1 MDKKLEVLYD
11 LCEVISRELD
21 ECNEKIRQAGGKLSA
36 GDVDYLDKLT
46 HALKSIKTT
55 IAMMEADE
63 EGGNSYRGG
72 NSRRYMPWYGG
83 MSYEGGN
90 MGGNSNR
97 GGNSYEGGSSY
108 ARGGRGGRG
117 NNPTG
122 RNQYSREGGYSYAED
137 MEATKDE
144 IRELSQKMPEEHRRK
159 IERALNE
166 LR

>member
-55 IAMMEADE
+55 IAMIEADD
-63 EGGNSYRGG
+63 EGGSSYRGG

-83 MSYEGGN
+83 MSYEGN
-90 MGGNSNR
+90 M
-97 GGNSYEGGSSY
+97 GNSYNRGSSY
-108 ARGGRGGRG
+108 ARGRN

-159 IERALNE
+159 IERALDE